1 MGKVVAT
8 EFVTLDG
15 VFEDPGGQQG
25 GPGGWAFSY
34 DRGAEGNRFK
44 AEELEAAEAQLLGRV
59 TYEGFAAAWPNMQ
72 ADEFG
77 RKMNE
82 MPKYV
87 VSSTLEHAEWTNSTI
102 ISADLAREVPKL
114 CDRHAGDILIAGS
127 GRLVRALLA
136 LDLIDELRLMVYP
149 VVLGAG
155 EKLLGESETPHRLRL
170 QEARPAGETA
180 IMVLTR

>member
-1 MGKVVAT
+1 MGKIVAS

-25 GPGGWAFSY
+25 GRGGWAFSY

-44 AEELEAAEAQLLGRV
+44 VEELEAADAQLLGRV

-72 ADEFG
+72 SDDFG

-87 VSSTLEHAEWTNSTI
+87 VSSTLEHAEWTNSHV
-102 ISADLAREVPKL
+102 ISPDLAGEVPAL
-114 CDRHAGDILIAGS
+114 RHRHAGDILIAGS
-127 GRLVRALLA
+127 GRLVRSLLA

-149 VVLGAG
+149 VVLGGGA
-155 EKLLGESETPHRLRL
+155 KLFGESEAPYRLRL
-170 QEARPAGETA
+170 SEVRPAGETA